1 MRISRAVLVLSI
13 SLVLAVA
20 GCSKQVTG
28 TAQPDPDKP
37 PLALSEDGF
46 GIAAGFEDAP
56 THIEIFTE
64 PQCSHCADLQADFGD
79 QLGYFIGVGA
89 LRVTYRP
96 MIFLDDGPDGYSAHV
111 SNALFLAAEGDAT
124 GTQFQGFV
132 QELYGHQERTKGGP
146 GPSDDEMADMAKAA
160 GMPDTVA
167 DRIAGGGS
175 AVNVNSMDETNFG
188 FLYDIDMMET
198 GTPTVY
204 DTANGEK
211 LDIYDNSWLSK
222 LMQS

>member
-1 MRISRAVLVLSI
+1 MRISRAALVLVI

-20 GCSKQVTG
+20 GCSKQITG
-28 TAQPDPDKP
+28 TAQPDPDQP

-56 THIEIFTE
+56 TRIEIFTE
-64 PQCSHCADLQADFGD
+64 PQCSHCAELQADFGD
-79 QLGYFIGVGA
+79 QLAYYIGVGA
-89 LRVTYRP
+89 LTVTYRP
-96 MIFLDDGPDGYSAHV
+96 LTFLDDGSEGYSAHV
-111 SNALFLAAEGDAT
+111 SNAMFLVAEGGAT
-124 GTQFQGFV
+124 GTQFQRFI

-146 GPSDDEMADMAKAA
+146 GPSDDEMAEMAKAA
-160 GMPDTVA
+160 GMPDEVA

-175 AVNVNSMDETNFG
+175 AVDVTEMEDTNFG
-188 FLYDIDMMET
+188 YLYDVDMLET

-204 DTANGEK
+204 DPANDQK
-211 LDIYDNSWLSK
+211 LDIFDNGWLSK